1 VLGCLL
7 DCSHSYQIAPI
18 LRFQTDFRY
27 FSVVFG
33 VAEREVKGPDPQI
46 HPNLLDCGDRPFKKS
61 ILKFGTI

>member
-1 VLGCLL
+1 MSSGLFAFLS
-7 DCSHSYQIAPI
+7 DRADIAV
-18 LRFQTDFRY
+18 QTDFRY